1 MLGHTCCSCER
12 KSFYW
17 GKNLELWVQQQK
29 LYIFFFSVCHSFCFC
44 FSLTHRIKIT
54 LIFFLLCQ
62 FCRSLILNL
71 WENYLILLKFDLFS
85 VKSKWYH
92 LFCLNYIP
100 LFPPTWARTIG
111 HQTFMSALGLDEEHL
126 KGAWA
131 WRILRESPA
140 RSSYSKLSLT
150 TELLRSKTHSFCL
163 SYFFLHNRIFS
174 N

>member
-1 MLGHTCCSCER
+1 MGSTTKIIH
-12 KSFYW
+12 
-17 GKNLELWVQQQK
+17 
-29 LYIFFFSVCHSFCFC
+29 IFFSVCHSFCFC

-111 HQTFMSALGLDEEHL
+111 HHTFMSTLGLDEEHL

-140 RSSYSKLSLT
+140 RSSYSKLSLSYNRAAT
-150 TELLRSKTHSFCL
+150 IKDSFVLPFLLFPSQ
-163 SYFFLHNRIFS
+163 SYLFQLV
-174 N
+174 